1 MIRVA
6 SLGECMVELRHRS
19 DVELELAFGGDTF
32 NCAVYLA
39 RLTRERN
46 LRVDYIT
53 ALGDDVYSDQML
65 AFWQSEGL
73 GCAHVP
79 RLQGRLP
86 GLYTIRVDEKGE
98 RTFTYWRSASA
109 ARDML
114 RDGRAERLTA
124 ALAGFDLVY
133 FSGITLSILAADE
146 RPMLCCLIEAVRAS
160 GARIAFDSNFR
171 RAGWPDLTVARAT
184 FDDVLRRTDIAL
196 PTLGDEQ
203 ELFGVATAEDCAE
216 RLHRLGVAE
225 VVVKLGP
232 HGCYASTAEF
242 TGRVPAEP
250 VARVVDSTAAGD
262 SLNAGY
268 LAARLLGHH
277 PEAAARLGNK
287 VAARVISHPGAV
299 IPAAAMT
306 DLRV

>member
-1 MIRVA
+1 MTTTTFLDGNFAPVT
-6 SLGECMVELRHRS
+6 EEVT
-19 DVELELAFGGDTF
+19 VTELAVSGT
-32 NCAVYLA
+32 VPPELA
-39 RLTRERN
+39 GRLVRIGPNPATPP
-46 LRVDYIT
+46 DPATYHWF
-53 ALGDDVYSDQML
+53 LGDGMVH
-65 AFWQSEGL
+65 G
-73 GCAHVP
+73 V
-79 RLQGRLP
+79 R
-86 GLYTIRVDEKGE
+86 
-98 RTFTYWRSASA
+98 
-109 ARDML
+109 L

-146 RPMLCCLIEAVRAS
+146 RPMLCRLVETLRAR

-171 RAGWPDLTVARAT
+171 RAGWPDLETARAT